1 LIILNLENPMS
12 SLLLLATT
20 VPTTAEWSPKVAAV
34 MIACNIVAI
43 AIGKFTIQKPSEG
56 PAMPS
61 PNLFGGF
68 GLGAVLGT
76 ASFGHVLGAGVIL
89 GLASAGIL

>member
-1 LIILNLENPMS
+1 MFS
-12 SLLLLATT
+12 TWFLAAT
-20 VPTTAEWSPKVAAV
+20 VPTTLEWSPKVAVV
-34 MIACNIVAI
+34 MILCNILAI
-43 AIGKFTIQKPSEG
+43 AIGKFTIQKPSVG

-76 ASFGHVLGAGVIL
+76 TSLGHILGAGTIL
-89 GLASAGIL
+89 GLSYLGAL